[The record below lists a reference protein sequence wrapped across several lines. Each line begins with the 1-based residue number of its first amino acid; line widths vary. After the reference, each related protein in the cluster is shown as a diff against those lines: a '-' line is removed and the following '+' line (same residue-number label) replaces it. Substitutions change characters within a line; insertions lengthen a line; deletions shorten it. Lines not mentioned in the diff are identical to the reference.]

1 MLQAPP
7 YDEIFAA
14 TSVFGTLIAHSP
26 GEPSAPRARLWLLV
40 DPHEPE
46 LQRGRLVVYRADP
59 SSGQL
64 ARDDLGLIA
73 SAWVSP
79 QEYAVETAEH
89 GKFTGAVASCVCGGG
104 AIAYAGPVET
114 RHVVTYVRTDALS
127 WLTVR

>member
-46 LQRGRLVVYRADP
+46 LQRGRLV
-59 SSGQL
+59 
-64 ARDDLGLIA
+64 A